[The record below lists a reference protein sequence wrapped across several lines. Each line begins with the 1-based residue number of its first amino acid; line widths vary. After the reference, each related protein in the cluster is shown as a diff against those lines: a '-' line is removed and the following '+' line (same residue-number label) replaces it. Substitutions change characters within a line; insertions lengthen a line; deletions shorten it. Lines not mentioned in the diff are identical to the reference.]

1 MLRHTRARA
10 IEEAVE
16 SSRDAEGD
24 TLDLVIR
31 THARITAKHLKESQ
45 PILKGLVER
54 GKLMVVATYYNLDSG
69 VVEII

>member
-1 MLRHTRARA
+1 
-10 IEEAVE
+10 VE

-31 THARITAKHLKESQ
+31 AHARITAEHLKESQ

-54 GKLMVVATYYNLDSG
+54 GELMVVATYYNLDSG
-69 VVEII
+69 VVEIL